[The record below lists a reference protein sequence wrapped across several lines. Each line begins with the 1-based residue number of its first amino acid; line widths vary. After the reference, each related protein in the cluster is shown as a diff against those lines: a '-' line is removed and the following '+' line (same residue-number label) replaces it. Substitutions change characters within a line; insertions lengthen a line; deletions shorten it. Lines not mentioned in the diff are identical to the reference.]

1 MIVFIC
7 NSEEK
12 GKIEYKMK
20 LFKLDIKTLINANI
34 FASVVFLIVFSTTL
48 KLENAK
54 AGIEAT
60 TPLQPSSVIETQESE
75 EVLSSDVTPDE
86 LYRKVWE
93 LVKKDYVDQTYNT
106 QEWAIWKDRY
116 KGKLKTL
123 EDAHKAIETM
133 LASLGDRYTRF
144 LSKKD
149 FEDEKQA
156 INAKLTGIGIQI
168 GLDKSQRLIVIA
180 PIEGTPAH
188 RAGLMPSDEIT
199 EIDEASTKGISVEEA
214 ATQIKGPVGT
224 QVTLTIMRGKE
235 VLKKTITRAEIPIMA
250 IAKGHARIIK
260 SDIGYIRLNSFISK
274 DATKEMKDAIKQLIK
289 ANGLLIDLRDNPG
302 GLLTNAIEISDMF
315 LTEGV
320 IVSTV
325 DRDGY
330 IQSVHAD
337 DKKITDKPV
346 VVLVNENSASA
357 SEIFSGALKDNQRAK
372 VVGSKTF
379 GKGLVQGINKLDDG
393 SGINIT
399 IAKYLT
405 PAKVDI
411 NQLGIKPD
419 IEVKLSID
427 DYKASKGPWFSDP
440 NQLPFK
446 RKPDDGKDVQLVKGL
461 DVLKEMIKTTNN
473 GLEAKNKNN
482 SDKKTVA
489 KDM

>member
-1 MIVFIC
+1 MKSFLRTNIIFVLFFCFIFC
-7 NSEEK
+7 
-12 GKIEYKMK
+12 
-20 LFKLDIKTLINANI
+20 F
-34 FASVVFLIVFSTTL
+34 SVVL
-48 KLENAK
+48 KNARAEN
-54 AGIEAT
+54 GSEFT
-60 TPLQPSSVIETQESE
+60 SGTQEE
-75 EVLSSDVTPDE
+75 EPNISPEE
-86 LYRKVWE
+86 LYKKVWE
-93 LVKKDYVDQTYNT
+93 LIKKDYVDQTFNG
-106 QEWAIWKDRY
+106 QDWNIWKERY
-116 KGKLKTL
+116 KGKLITL
-123 EDAHKAIETM
+123 ADSHKGIETM

-144 LSKKD
+144 LNKKD

-156 INAKLTGIGIQI
+156 INAKLTGVGIQI

-188 RAGLMPSDEIT
+188 KAGLLPSDEIT
-199 EIDEASTKGISVEEA
+199 EINGDSTKGISVEEA

-224 QVTLTIMRGKE
+224 QVTLTILRGKNTFKR
-235 VLKKTITRAEIPIMA
+235 VITRAEIPIKA
-250 IAKGHARIIK
+250 IAKGHSKIIR
-260 SDIGYIRLNSFISK
+260 SNIGYIRLNSFISK
-274 DATKEMKDAIKQLIK
+274 DASKEMKDAVKQLSK
-289 ANGLLIDLRDNPG
+289 AEGLLIDLRDNPG

-330 IQSVHAD
+330 IQSVTAD
-337 DKKITDKPV
+337 DKVITPKPV

-357 SEIFSGALKDNQRAK
+357 SEIFSGALRDNQRAK

-419 IEVKLSID
+419 FEVKLSTD

-446 RKPDDGKDVQLVKGL
+446 RKPDDGKDVQLMKGITI
-461 DVLKEMIKTTNN
+461 LKELIKVTQTQEGKETT
-473 GLEAKNKNN
+473 AK
-482 SDKKTVA
+482 A
-489 KDM
+489 KASLLLSPISNQAEE